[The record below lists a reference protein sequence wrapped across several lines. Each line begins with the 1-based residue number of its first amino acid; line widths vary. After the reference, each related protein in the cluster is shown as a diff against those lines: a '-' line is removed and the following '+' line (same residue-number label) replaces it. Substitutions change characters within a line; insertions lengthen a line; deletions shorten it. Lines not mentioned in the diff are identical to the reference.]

1 VVSRILEQYGPLRLY
16 FTDAVSPNDTLAA
29 ENILSK
35 LNNPVT
41 KLFFQFLEFALPF
54 FTNLNKEMQSEIPKL
69 HLLYKNVCNVLK
81 TIFDC
86 FIDRDY
92 LQNTSI
98 KFIHFKNPRNNLPLE
113 TMYFGAN
120 VIQTISENE
129 FTEEQ
134 LKIFRLRCLDF
145 YVETCSQILQRFP
158 LENNILENLNFLDPQ
173 TVKTGSI
180 ASISHIS
187 SIFHHLI
194 STNLQHV
201 DTGWRL
207 LRNCDEI
214 QTFLDEIMM
223 FWQQVKEATYGD
235 KTPMFSSLSDFVF
248 N

>member
-1 VVSRILEQYGPLRLY
+1 
-16 FTDAVSPNDTLAA
+16 
-29 ENILSK
+29 
-35 LNNPVT
+35 
-41 KLFFQFLEFALPF
+41 
-54 FTNLNKEMQSEIPKL
+54 MQSEIPKL

-180 ASISHIS
+180 ASISNIS

-201 DTGWRL
+201 DTEWRL

>member
-98 KFIHFKNPRNNLPLE
+98 KFINFNNPRNYLPLE

-134 LKIFRLRCLDF
+134 LKFF
-145 YVETCSQILQRFP
+145 
-158 LENNILENLNFLDPQ
+158 
-173 TVKTGSI
+173 
-180 ASISHIS
+180 
-187 SIFHHLI
+187 
-194 STNLQHV
+194 
-201 DTGWRL
+201 
-207 LRNCDEI
+207 
-214 QTFLDEIMM
+214 
-223 FWQQVKEATYGD
+223 
-235 KTPMFSSLSDFVF
+235 
-248 N
+248 